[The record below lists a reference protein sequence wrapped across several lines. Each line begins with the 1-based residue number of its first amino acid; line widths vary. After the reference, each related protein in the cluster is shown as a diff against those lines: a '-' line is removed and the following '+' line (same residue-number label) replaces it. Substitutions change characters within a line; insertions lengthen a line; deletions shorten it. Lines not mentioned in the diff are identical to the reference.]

1 MVGLVDFRR
10 VEDPPA
16 KVLYR
21 LVRAFGHA
29 GLEVDA
35 ELAEAL
41 AAFVIAWPKAKR

>member
-21 LVRAFGHA
+21 IVRQLDALGVDVDVRFWAMLVER
-29 GLEVDA
+29 
-35 ELAEAL
+35 
-41 AAFVIAWPKAKR
+41 WPKAER